1 MDNTRKGRGSRIMQT
16 IIHNY
21 RSGQEIIPANII
33 NDVTQLISSLNYSL
47 GKYEIKNFKDDLSVK
62 LTALGWAGKVLL
74 STRSNISI
82 TAMFKNIGLCAQTG
96 NMARMYAD
104 LMKLQALYMDEKI
117 KAAIFVIPT
126 KACANSFGGNIA
138 NCERFLN
145 ELTNIFSKVITVPML
160 IIGFDNKGDQ

>member
-1 MDNTRKGRGSRIMQT
+1 MKT

-21 RSGQEIIPANII
+21 RSGQQIIPADII
-33 NDVTQLISSLNYSL
+33 DGVTQIIKGLDYSL
-47 GKYEIKNFKDDLSVK
+47 GKYEIRNFKNDLSAQ
-62 LTALGWAGKVLL
+62 LTIKGWSGKVSL
-74 STRSNISI
+74 SSKSNISI
-82 TAMFKNIGLCAQTG
+82 TAMLKSIGLCTQTG

-126 KACANSFGGNIA
+126 KACANSFGGNVA
-138 NCERFLN
+138 NYERFLN

-160 IIGFDNKGDQ
+160 VIGFDNKED

>member
-1 MDNTRKGRGSRIMQT
+1 MKT

-21 RSGQEIIPANII
+21 RSGQQIIPADII
-33 NDVTQLISSLNYSL
+33 DGVTQIIKGLDYSL
-47 GKYEIKNFKDDLSVK
+47 GKYEIKNFKNDLSAQ
-62 LTALGWAGKVLL
+62 LTIKGWSGKVSL
-74 STRSNISI
+74 SSKSNISI
-82 TAMFKNIGLCAQTG
+82 TAMLKSIGLCTQTG

-126 KACANSFGGNIA
+126 KACANSFGGNVA
-138 NCERFLN
+138 NYERFLN

-160 IIGFDNKGDQ
+160 VIGFDNKED

>member
-1 MDNTRKGRGSRIMQT
+1 MNT

-21 RSGQEIIPANII
+21 RSGQEIIPTDII
-33 NDVTQLISSLNYSL
+33 DGVTQIIKGLDYSL
-47 GKYEIKNFKDDLSVK
+47 GKYEIRNFKNDLSIQ
-62 LTALGWAGKVLL
+62 LTIKGWSGKVSL
-74 STRSNISI
+74 SSKSNISI
-82 TAMFKNIGLCAQTG
+82 TAMLKSIGLCTQTG

-126 KACANSFGGNIA
+126 KACANSFGGNVA
-138 NCERFLN
+138 NYERFIN

-160 IIGFDNKGDQ
+160 VIGFDNKED